1 MLHDRLV
8 EFSHPPSRLQTL
20 LWRQGHTGKMRYIP
34 AVRTVLVP
42 GIYQMEP
49 YTYFSTS
56 TEEYMPEYIN
66 YGTLGSL
73 LSFEVARIV
82 NRRRKGASRGRLGN
96 TGQRGRTG
104 SGNSY
109 LDRLYCLLD
118 LHSSLGGTLP
128 RCVTDILGTTLTEV
142 HDVAWCPAHVGLRG
156 NEEANCVARGLAGR
170 AAGPCSGHPTGHHEE
185 HNITSRQ
192 ILEDQRLTRRNFKNN
207 VSGTPSEQHNEIF
220 RMAQGLRLAYNAL
233 LANFRAASPDYDV
246 FSSHWPEAEWAFFVR
261 SCMVHCTADQ
271 VPRPLTPRERCLL
284 PLHNMDEFAGAFGC
298 RTKPGFVRGSCLM

>member
-1 MLHDRLV
+1 MHTAWTESARRQVQGDQLRTALFCLNLTKNVLSQSWPQLTAKLLPVPRESAAVVQVVFENLKRASTGLGVFTWEGHRGRMALVEAIANTSVAVRLPFQKGVDYSGLFRDEANVTAEGKSSSSTAAPRDTKWAMRYFFSVYFRAMLHDRLV

-118 LHSSLGGTLP
+118 LHSSLG
-128 RCVTDILGTTLTEV
+128 
-142 HDVAWCPAHVGLRG
+142 
-156 NEEANCVARGLAGR
+156 
-170 AAGPCSGHPTGHHEE
+170 
-185 HNITSRQ
+185 
-192 ILEDQRLTRRNFKNN
+192 
-207 VSGTPSEQHNEIF
+207 
-220 RMAQGLRLAYNAL
+220 
-233 LANFRAASPDYDV
+233 
-246 FSSHWPEAEWAFFVR
+246 
-261 SCMVHCTADQ
+261 
-271 VPRPLTPRERCLL
+271 
-284 PLHNMDEFAGAFGC
+284 
-298 RTKPGFVRGSCLM
+298 